1 MTPENLVRRLIKTIK
16 RLKIELEPE
25 DIEFILN
32 DRRCLINYNIPLE
45 ENILLYVSRKDISD
59 IEKDEVSMM
68 FSKTIFNNDSYT
80 DNFIDIIKLIL
91 ESKYIN
97 KNLNIIIINNLINVA
112 YSLSRIH
119 SGTSGYNNPY
129 SNRGNRILSFIYKY
143 NTIRLAYSN
152 MDNGCKSTTEMSV
165 LNLIR
170 KNNYYTYRSR
180 EDSMYL
186 YFSMEDTIYKE

>member
-68 FSKTIFNNDSYT
+68 FSETIFNNDSYT
-80 DNFIDIIKLIL
+80 NILI
-91 ESKYIN
+91 
-97 KNLNIIIINNLINVA
+97 
-112 YSLSRIH
+112 H
-119 SGTSGYNNPY
+119 T
-129 SNRGNRILSFIYKY
+129 
-143 NTIRLAYSN
+143 
-152 MDNGCKSTTEMSV
+152 
-165 LNLIR
+165 
-170 KNNYYTYRSR
+170 
-180 EDSMYL
+180 
-186 YFSMEDTIYKE
+186 

>member
-68 FSKTIFNNDSYT
+68 FSETIFNNDSYT
-80 DNFIDIIKLIL
+80 DNFIDVIKLIL

-119 SGTSGYNNPY
+119 SGTSGYNNTY